1 MAPPPPSPPSVMLR
15 TVLLLLRVLTA
26 AFLVITVALV
36 STNTV
41 TLDIQ
46 GTSIKMHF
54 NDVYAYRYMLAAAVI
69 GLIYAVIQLIF
80 TICQFATGV
89 TNSFN
94 YQLDFYGDKLVSYL
108 VATGSAAG
116 FGVTKDLKDAFIAL
130 VALDSTD
137 PVDEFFSKGYA
148 SASLLLFAFLCLAVL
163 SVFSVVLL
171 SLRVLTVAF
180 LVITVIILSTNSV
193 TIVSQGNSLKFHFK
207 DVYAYRY
214 MFSAAI
220 IGLLYAVIQ
229 LFFSIS
235 ELATRTKNPFNYQLD
250 FYGDKIIS
258 YLVATGSAAG
268 FGVTKDLKD
277 TFLALVVL
285 DSTDPVDKL
294 FSRGYA
300 SASMLLFAFFC
311 LAVLS
316 VFSSHTIA
324 KHQFS

>member
-1 MAPPPPSPPSVMLR
+1 MAPPPPVSLKV
-15 TVLLLLRVLTA
+15 VNLLLRVLTA
-26 AFLVITVALV
+26 IFLVISVIVLT
-36 STNTV
+36 TNSV
-41 TLDIQ
+41 TI
-46 GTSIKMHF
+46 GSIKFHF

-89 TNSFN
+89 TNSFT

-324 KHQFS
+324 KHQLS

>member
-1 MAPPPPSPPSVMLR
+1 MAPP
-15 TVLLLLRVLTA
+15 
-26 AFLVITVALV
+26 LV
-36 STNTV
+36 S
-41 TLDIQ
+41 L
-46 GTSIKMHF
+46 
-54 NDVYAYRYMLAAAVI
+54 R
-69 GLIYAVIQLIF
+69 
-80 TICQFATGV
+80 
-89 TNSFN
+89 
-94 YQLDFYGDKLVSYL
+94 
-108 VATGSAAG
+108 
-116 FGVTKDLKDAFIAL
+116 
-130 VALDSTD
+130 
-137 PVDEFFSKGYA
+137 
-148 SASLLLFAFLCLAVL
+148 
-163 SVFSVVLL
+163 VVLL

-324 KHQFS
+324 KHQLSGGRMNKF